1 MQQSDE
7 ARDTQARKPEQPT
20 AGTTARLRFVAPTEI
35 APGQSVQLVA
45 NATAVNGS
53 VEDVSRRADW
63 KVFWATG
70 TSVLVLTETGV
81 LTAGDLGYGTVE
93 VKFEGKSAIAV
104 IIVVSKGY
112 LPPLG
117 NNQRKRC
124 RAPRCHGDHPVWNR

>member
-1 MQQSDE
+1 MFPPCRLAAGLLATTAFLLSSCNSPTRPE
-7 ARDTQARKPEQPT
+7 TPRPETPEQPT
-20 AGTTARLRFVAPTEI
+20 AGTTARLQLVAPTEI

-104 IIVVSKGY
+104 IIVVSK
-112 LPPLG
+112 
-117 NNQRKRC
+117 K
-124 RAPRCHGDHPVWNR
+124 